1 MNINDWVM
9 TNAYVGQLWKQGWM
23 YSQILVRDEAHG
35 LIGHVIVPTDEL
47 RVIPKEVADI
57 MRSV

>member
-9 TNAYVGQLWKQGWM
+9 TNAYVGQLWKHGGM
-23 YSQILVRDEAHG
+23 YSQILVRDDLKEV
-35 LIGHVIVPTDEL
+35 IGHVLVPTDEL

-57 MRSV
+57 IRSV

>member
-9 TNAYVGQLWKQGWM
+9 TNAYVGQLKQIGGM
-23 YSQILVRDEAHG
+23 YCLVHVDGGVG
-35 LIGHVIVPTDEL
+35 LMRRLIVPTNEV

-57 MRSV
+57 IASV